1 MARSRNLLAAIL
13 LCGCVTITPGAM
25 AAEPNPA
32 HAIAMH
38 GAPKYPSDFTHF
50 DYVNP
55 DAPKGGAIVNE
66 ATGTYDSFNPFIL
79 KGVPAAGIGLLYDS
93 LMSSSA
99 DEAFT
104 KYASLAESVI
114 LPEDRSWV
122 AFNIHPKARW
132 HDGESVKPEDVIWT
146 FNTLREKGHPFYR
159 AYYADVKVVEKTG
172 PRQVTFR
179 FPDGGNRELPLI
191 VAEISILPKHYWE
204 GRDFTKTTLE
214 PPLGGGAYRIK
225 DFEAGRSVSYERV
238 KDYWGADIPVHKG
251 QSNIDEIRYE
261 YYRDREVAT
270 EAFKSGAFDLRAENS
285 AKRWATSFDFP
296 ALTAGQVIKAL
307 IPHEN
312 PTGMQG
318 FIFNTRKSFFV
329 DPRVRQA
336 IAHAW
341 DFEWANKTIMYG
353 AYTRTNSYFS
363 NSELSSEG
371 GLPAGEELEIL
382 EGFRGKIPEEVF
394 TARYEAPKT
403 DGSGNNRGNL
413 RKALKLLREAG
424 WRVADGKL
432 VNDKGEALAFELHQ
446 RNIPVR
452 QATVGPV
459 NKKDL
464 LMASTATDPLQKV
477 ILGFSTK
484 AITTD
489 VAERLDD
496 DDAEV
501 KFISGPIIY
510 HIMDAF
516 EAWQEDTKA
525 AIEEEQRESLVYP
538 GRVLYLK
545 DHTFRAKGPAIVGM
559 RVLGGRVHVG
569 QRLMKL
575 DGTPVGQIKSL
586 RTRASEDVKE
596 AMQGDEVAV
605 AVQGPTVGRHIEEL
619 DEFYVDV
626 PERHVKR
633 LRKLDLSP
641 IEEEILDDIVALHR
655 KENHFWGR

>member
-1 MARSRNLLAAIL
+1 MSEPKAEIDSGEPRDMPRSLSLLAAIVF
-13 LCGCVTITPGAM
+13 CGCATMASGGM
-25 AAEPNPA
+25 AADPTPA
-32 HAIAMH
+32 HAVAMH
-38 GAPKYPSDFTHF
+38 GTPKYPSDFTHF

-104 KYASLAESVI
+104 KYAALAESVV

-132 HDGESVKPEDVIWT
+132 HDGEPVKPEDVIWT

-159 AYYADVKVVEKTG
+159 AYYADVRSVEKTG

-204 GRDFTKTTLE
+204 GRDFSKTTLE

-225 DFEAGRSVSYERV
+225 DFEAGRSITYERV
-238 KDYWGADIPVHKG
+238 KDYWGAELPVHKG
-251 QSNIDEIRYE
+251 QSNVDEIRYE

-296 ALTAGQVIKAL
+296 ALKAGQVIKAL

-318 FIFNTRKSFFV
+318 FIFNTRKPFFA
-329 DPRVRQA
+329 DPKVRQA

-371 GLPAGEELEIL
+371 GLPVGEELKIL

-394 TARYEAPKT
+394 TTRYEAPKT

-413 RKALKLLREAG
+413 RMALKLLREAG
-424 WRVADGKL
+424 WKVADGKL
-432 VNDKGEALAFELHQ
+432 LNDKGEALAFEL
-446 RNIPVR
+446 
-452 QATVGPV
+452 
-459 NKKDL
+459 L
-464 LMASTATDPLQKV
+464 LAQPSLEKLALPLQQSLKR
-477 ILGFSTK
+477 LGIEMS
-484 AITTD
+484 IRSVD
-489 VAERLDD
+489 VAQYQAR
-496 DDAEV
+496 V
-501 KFISGPIIY
+501 
-510 HIMDAF
+510 DAF
-516 EAWQEDTKA
+516 DFDMIVSGIGQSLSPGNEQRDFWHSSKADTPGSRNLIGVRDPVVDALVDMVIKA
-525 AIEEEQRESLVYP
+525 PDRESLI
-538 GRVLYLK
+538 
-545 DHTFRAKGPAIVGM
+545 A
-559 RVLGGRVHVG
+559 
-569 QRLMKL
+569 
-575 DGTPVGQIKSL
+575 
-586 RTRASEDVKE
+586 RTRALDRVLLWGHYVIPHFHLRASRLVYWNKFGRPEVVAKYSTGYPTTWWIDEEKQAALE
-596 AMQGDEVAV
+596 AW
-605 AVQGPTVGRHIEEL
+605 
-619 DEFYVDV
+619 
-626 PERHVKR
+626 
-633 LRKLDLSP
+633 RKSGG
-641 IEEEILDDIVALHR
+641 
-655 KENHFWGR
+655 K

>member
-1 MARSRNLLAAIL
+1 MEWTLTVNDPGEPRDMARSRNLLAAIL
-13 LCGCVTITPGAM
+13 LCGCVTTTPGAM

-66 ATGTYDSFNPFIL
+66 ATGTYDSFNSFIL

-132 HDGESVKPEDVIWT
+132 HDGEPVKPEDVIWT

-296 ALTAGQVIKAL
+296 ALSAGQVVKAL

-318 FIFNTRKSFFV
+318 FIFNTRKSFFS
-329 DPRVRQA
+329 DPRIRQA

-382 EGFRGKIPEEVF
+382 EGFRGKIPEEIF

-432 VNDKGEALAFELHQ
+432 VNDKGEALAFEL
-446 RNIPVR
+446 
-452 QATVGPV
+452 
-459 NKKDL
+459 L
-464 LMASTATDPLQKV
+464 LAQPSLEKLALPLQQNLKR
-477 ILGFSTK
+477 LGIEMS
-484 AITTD
+484 IRSVD
-489 VAERLDD
+489 VAQYQARADSFDFDMIVSGIGQSLSPGNEQRDFWHSAKADTPGSRNLIGVRDPVV
-496 DDAEV
+496 DALV
-501 KFISGPIIY
+501 DMVI
-510 HIMDAF
+510 
-516 EAWQEDTKA
+516 KA
-525 AIEEEQRESLVYP
+525 PNRESLI
-538 GRVLYLK
+538 
-545 DHTFRAKGPAIVGM
+545 A
-559 RVLGGRVHVG
+559 
-569 QRLMKL
+569 
-575 DGTPVGQIKSL
+575 
-586 RTRASEDVKE
+586 RTRALDRVLLWGHYVIPHFHLRASRLIYWNKF
-596 AMQGDEVAV
+596 
-605 AVQGPTVGRHIEEL
+605 GR
-619 DEFYVDV
+619 
-626 PERHVKR
+626 PK
-633 LRKLDLSP
+633 
-641 IEEEILDDIVALHR
+641 IVAKYSTGYPTTWWIDPEKQAELEAWR
-655 KENHFWGR
+655 KSGGK